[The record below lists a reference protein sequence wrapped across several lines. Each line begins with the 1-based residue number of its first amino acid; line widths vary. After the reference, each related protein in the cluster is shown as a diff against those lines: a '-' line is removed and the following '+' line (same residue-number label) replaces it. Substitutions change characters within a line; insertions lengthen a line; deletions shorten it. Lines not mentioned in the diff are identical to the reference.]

1 MLSQNYDPKQF
12 EKQVYL
18 LWQKNQVGSPE
29 NQEEMQ
35 ETFQDKLVKNSQ
47 NSVKNQEVEFKIQ
60 PELMHSI
67 LMPPPNLTGLMH
79 AGHSFQHFLM
89 DTLSRIN
96 RQKGNIN
103 AWFPGV
109 DHAGLQLEGVIDKMI
124 KKGDF
129 DIQIEKYFEALNQ
142 ESTGDLDKKS

>member
-12 EKQVYL
+12 EEDVHLY
-18 LWQKNQVGSPE
+18 WQKNQIGSPE
-29 NQEEMQ
+29 FQEE
-35 ETFQDKLVKNSQ
+35 FQWEKRDLEISKTT
-47 NSVKNQEVEFKIQ
+47 
-60 PELMHSI
+60 HSI

-89 DTLSRIN
+89 DTLSRVN

-124 KKGDF
+124 KKGDL
-129 DIQIEKYFEALNQ
+129 DKQIKEYFENLKQ
-142 ESTGDLDKKS
+142 K